1 MNCDIIVGKSGKRKF
16 EFFGQLTSKR
26 LHSHIAKENR
36 IEPDMRTSAFEKRIK
51 RRVVARPLEF
61 FAATSP
67 GLEKFCL
74 AELQALSLAVP
85 ADAATEGGILFNGRL
100 HDGFRANLCLGTAN
114 RVLMRIGTFG
124 ASNFHSLEKKLA
136 AIPWEL
142 YLHPGQTRRFD
153 VATHRS
159 RLYHGTA
166 VGDRCEKVILDRL
179 SETGVDPGP
188 RETSA
193 IGQRIF
199 IRVVD
204 DHFTV
209 SLDSSGESLYRRGV
223 KSRVTAAPLRETMA
237 AALLSLAGYSPAEA
251 LVDPLCG
258 SGSFSLEA
266 AMRAHHIPAG
276 WFREF
281 AFFGWP
287 AFALTRGRWKH
298 LKDTLAAR
306 IVKTAPA
313 AIFAADIDPAACKSV
328 EENAAACGL
337 SATIAV
343 ANRDFF
349 ELSPRELGVAPG
361 LLVVNPPFGRRIG
374 SRHQSDAF
382 FKSLC
387 HRLETAWRGW
397 RVALVV
403 PRKSLLKLI
412 PCRMRI
418 QEVRH
423 GGLKLFLTTGRLA
436 P

>member
-1 MNCDIIVGKSGKRKF
+1 MKAEKIVIRHDR
-16 EFFGQLTSKR
+16 Q
-26 LHSHIAKENR
+26 
-36 IEPDMRTSAFEKRIK
+36 PPAFEKRVK
-51 RRVVARPLEF
+51 RRVVARTKAF

-67 GLEKFCL
+67 GLEKLCL
-74 AELQALSLAVP
+74 AELQALSLVGP
-85 ADAATEGGILFNGRL
+85 EGAATAGGILFSGRL
-100 HDGFRANLCLGTAN
+100 HDGFLANLCLGTAN
-114 RVLMRIGTFG
+114 RVLMRIGTFE
-124 ASNFHSLEKKLA
+124 ASNFHTLEKKLA

-142 YLHPGQTRRFD
+142 YLHPGQSRRFD
-153 VATHRS
+153 VAAHNS

-166 VGDRCEKVILDRL
+166 VVDRCEKVILERL
-179 SETGVDPGP
+179 SEPGVDPEP
-188 RETSA
+188 QESTA
-193 IGQRIF
+193 VGQRIF

-204 DHFTV
+204 DRFTV

-223 KSRVTAAPLRETMA
+223 KSRVTAAPLRETIA
-237 AALLSLAGYSPAEA
+237 AALLSLAGYSPVEA

-281 AFFGWP
+281 AFMGWP
-287 AFALTRGRWKH
+287 AFTLARGRWKH
-298 LKDTLAAR
+298 LRDTLAER

-313 AIFAADIDPAACKSV
+313 AIFAADIDPAACSAL
-328 EENAAACGL
+328 EENAAARGL
-337 SATIAV
+337 AATIAV

-349 ELSPRELGVAPG
+349 EFSPRQLGIAPG
-361 LLVVNPPFGRRIG
+361 LLVANPPFGRRIG

-387 HRLETAWRGW
+387 DRLGTVWRGW

-412 PCRMRI
+412 PFRART

-423 GGLKLFLTTGRLA
+423 GGLRLFLTTGRLA
-436 P
+436 R